1 MFTSDTARIN
11 RDKLMGLKV
20 MAAHDA
26 IPSEMNGRET
36 QRIDCRA
43 LTGLIEQSQGVALG
57 TPIGGLP
64 ALPDDA
70 EIEVVEPRDPVEAA
84 PVEEVTREPS
94 LPVLRPSR
102 LRDVMIGGALSL
114 LVMAAW
120 FCATQL

>member
-43 LTGLIEQSQGVALG
+43 LTGLIEKSEGMALG
-57 TPIGGLP
+57 TPIAGFP
-64 ALPDDA
+64 ALEDA
-70 EIEVVEPRDPVEAA
+70 EIEVVEARDPVEAA
-84 PVEEVTREPS
+84 PVEHVTCEPS
-94 LPVLRPSR
+94 MPVVRSSR